1 MKTRHVRI
9 GIAVGLVLLLAVGL
23 LAGGSLWGRSYYHH
37 GPGMMWDDG
46 LYGGSVTP
54 VARSAARSSSACAR
68 PWARE
73 ADTMMGLGMGTGLFG
88 LVLML
93 LFWGGLIALALWLV
107 RSLFPQALRSPE
119 RAAYREAN
127 AREIL
132 DRRFAR
138 GEIDRDEYNRMRET
152 LSR

>member
-1 MKTRHVRI
+1 
-9 GIAVGLVLLLAVGL
+9 
-23 LAGGSLWGRSYYHH
+23 
-37 GPGMMWDDG
+37 
-46 LYGGSVTP
+46 
-54 VARSAARSSSACAR
+54 
-68 PWARE
+68 
-73 ADTMMGLGMGTGLFG
+73 MMGLGMGTGLFG